1 MRWCAVAAA
10 RPGAGP
16 VARIGAALAVAVA
29 AFAGPLAAGAWAAGA
44 PMAPV
49 AASEPLPG
57 PPGEQP
63 PGSQPGWLV
72 FVEVTPSTV
81 QPGYLVGIR
90 ASCHDNSVPA
100 IVVSDA
106 FGRVAVHPQRGLL
119 TGTPMVRERI
129 WPGNYRVKLECRGG
143 ETATTMLQ
151 VVKKQPSPAP
161 THKPTYQPTQHP
173 TYPPTHHP
181 SRGPNTGFGGTA
193 RGATDGLLLPG
204 GVALTV
210 AGVTIGVATARRP
223 RFRRGGNRR

>member
-1 MRWCAVAAA
+1 MGAATRAA
-10 RPGAGP
+10 RF
-16 VARIGAALAVAVA
+16 GAASAVAVA
-29 AFAGPLAAGAWAAGA
+29 AFAGPLAAGGWAAGA
-44 PMAPV
+44 PEVVPV
-49 AASEPLPG
+49 AAPAPEPPAG
-57 PPGEQP
+57 PPAP
-63 PGSQPGWLV
+63 PGGQQPGWLV

-161 THKPTYQPTQHP
+161 THKPTYQPTRHP

-193 RGATDGLLLPG
+193 RGTTDGLLLPG

-223 RFRRGGNRR
+223 RSRRGGNRR

>member
-1 MRWCAVAAA
+1 MGAATRQCAGPAT
-10 RPGAGP
+10 GP
-16 VARIGAALAVAVA
+16 VARVGAALAVAVA
-29 AFAGPLAAGAWAAGA
+29 AFAGPLAAGAWAAGPA
-44 PMAPV
+44 V
-49 AASEPLPG
+49 AAPAPEPPPG
-57 PPGEQP
+57 PPGGE
-63 PGSQPGWLV
+63 QPGWLV

-119 TGTPMVRERI
+119 AGTPMVRERI

-161 THKPTYQPTQHP
+161 THKPTYQPTGHP
-173 TYPPTHHP
+173 TYPPTHYP

-223 RFRRGGNRR
+223 RSRRGGNRR

>member
-1 MRWCAVAAA
+1 MGAATRAA
-10 RPGAGP
+10 RF
-16 VARIGAALAVAVA
+16 GAASAVAVA
-29 AFAGPLAAGAWAAGA
+29 AFAGPLAAGGWAAGA
-44 PMAPV
+44 PEVVPV
-49 AASEPLPG
+49 AAPAPEPPAG
-57 PPGEQP
+57 PPAP
-63 PGSQPGWLV
+63 PGGQQPGWLV

-161 THKPTYQPTQHP
+161 THKPTYQPTHHP

-223 RFRRGGNRR
+223 RSRRGGNRR

>member
-1 MRWCAVAAA
+1 MGAAT
-10 RPGAGP
+10 
-16 VARIGAALAVAVA
+16 RIGVALAVAVA
-29 AFAGPLAAGAWAAGA
+29 ALAGPLAAGARAAGA
-44 PMAPV
+44 PAGVP
-49 AASEPLPG
+49 AREPLPG
-57 PPGEQP
+57 PPGGQ
-63 PGSQPGWLV
+63 QPGWLV

-81 QPGYLVGIR
+81 QPGHLVGIR

-119 TGTPMVRERI
+119 IGAPMVRERI

-151 VVKKQPSPAP
+151 VVKKQPPP
-161 THKPTYQPTQHP
+161 TTRQPRH
-173 TYPPTHHP
+173 PPTHHP
-181 SRGPNTGFGGTA
+181 SRGPNTGFGGTG

-223 RFRRGGNRR
+223 RSRRSGNRR